1 MGAKRSRKATL
12 GGRSTTV
19 ADWRRPRQRPPAA
32 PAAGAGAREPA
43 QGPRAPIG
51 TTPTSPGRTEPYP
64 AGTITASAA
73 GGP

>member
-1 MGAKRSRKATL
+1 MGARRSRKATL
-12 GGRSTTV
+12 GGRSPTV
-19 ADWRRPRQRPPAA
+19 AELAAPAPAA
-32 PAAGAGAREPA
+32 PAAPAAGAREPA